1 MQEYSLKIAE
11 AIEQFLKEDDWN
23 FEPVDEN
30 GLIQFGIRLKCKFQH
45 ANINVRVR
53 QGSFMVLTILPVCA
67 DEESRPKVIDFI
79 NRANYGFIH
88 GNFEMDP
95 RDGEVRFRTS
105 QNCGDDEILISS
117 EIIKECIYL
126 NLSMVERYGTP
137 LMKVMMG
144 AIEPE
149 QAIEEAEG
157 D

>member
-1 MQEYSLKIAE
+1 MQDYSLKIAD

-30 GLIQFGIRLKCKFQH
+30 GVIRFGIRLKCKFQH
-45 ANINVRVR
+45 ADIHVRIR
-53 QGSFMVLTILPVCA
+53 QSGFMVLAVLPITA
-67 DEESRPKVIDFI
+67 DEESRPQVLDFI

-105 QNCGDDEILISS
+105 QNCGDDEVLVSS
-117 EIIKECIYL
+117 EIIRECIYL

-144 AIEPE
+144 ALEPE
-149 QAIEEAEG
+149 EAIEQAEA